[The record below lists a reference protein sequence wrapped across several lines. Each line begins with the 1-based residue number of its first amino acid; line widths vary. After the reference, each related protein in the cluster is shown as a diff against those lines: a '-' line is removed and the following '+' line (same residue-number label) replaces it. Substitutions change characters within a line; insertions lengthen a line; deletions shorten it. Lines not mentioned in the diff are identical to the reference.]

1 MSEPIG
7 PEDVWRTLATIPDPE
22 FGLNIVDMGL
32 VYDVAVNQG
41 RYVQVR
47 MTLTSPACPA
57 GEMIHGG
64 AYAALGALPG
74 VGKVEIDLV
83 WEPPWTP
90 AMLTD
95 EGRAQLGWTG

>member
-41 RYVQVR
+41 RDVQVR
-47 MTLTSPACPA
+47 MTLTSPVP
-57 GEMIHGG
+57 
-64 AYAALGALPG
+64 
-74 VGKVEIDLV
+74 
-83 WEPPWTP
+83 
-90 AMLTD
+90 
-95 EGRAQLGWTG
+95 R